1 MRNALIAMA
10 ILSLVGAS
18 SLAIAPSLTIAA
30 PKPKP
35 SQRAT
40 PAPSPVPSPV
50 QKPVQSSALAK
61 ELQGKP
67 VLVDVYASWCGG
79 CQAIKP
85 TLSTLQKQYAGK
97 VNFVVFD
104 VTNKATTMASQ
115 AKAQRL
121 GLGAFLAEN
130 KSKTATVAIINPAN
144 GQVLKLYQANPS
156 LQDYT
161 AVIDAAIAAR

>member
-1 MRNALIAMA
+1 MRNSLIAMA
-10 ILSLVGAS
+10 ILSLVSAS

-40 PAPSPVPSPV
+40 PASPVPSPV

-115 AKAQRL
+115 EKAQRL